1 MKWFRKARKQSGWM
15 AVGLQSEAIVVV
27 HGQSNGRDKPQI
39 DQWTLRATRDL
50 PAELAKLSKD
60 LSLSRYQCTTL
71 LDPGEYQM
79 LVVDAPEVPK
89 AELKGAIRWRLKDM
103 LDYHVDDAMIDVLDI
118 PPDPAG
124 ASRAHFMYAVAAPNE
139 AIQRRV
145 RIFEDAR
152 IPLAVIDV
160 PELAQRNI
168 ASLYERNKADDVAT
182 RGVALLHF
190 SEQFGLL
197 TINFRGELYFARRI
211 ETTFAQL
218 EEPDTARREDLFN
231 RVLLEIQRT
240 LDHFDRQF
248 RFITVSKLLV
258 GPEPRESGLLEYLGA
273 NMDLPLERV
282 RLRDKL
288 RFSSDA
294 VPDGENEWRLFH
306 QIGASLRNETAIL

>member
-1 MKWFRKARKQSGWM
+1 MNWFGRGRKQSGWM
-15 AVGLQSEAIVVV
+15 AVGLQPDAIAVV
-27 HGQSNGRDKPQI
+27 HARSDGRDTPQV
-39 DQWTLRATRDL
+39 DQWTLRATRDF
-50 PAELAKLSKD
+50 PAELARLSKD

-71 LDPGEYQM
+71 LDPGDYQM

-124 ASRAHFMYAVAAPNE
+124 ASRAHFMYAVAAQNE
-139 AIQRRV
+139 TIQRRV
-145 RIFEDAR
+145 RLFEDAH

-168 ASLYERNKADDVAT
+168 AALYEGPAEDAAM

-197 TINFRGELYFARRI
+197 TINFRGELYLARRI

-218 EEPDTARREDLFN
+218 EEVDASQREDVFN
-231 RVLLEIQRT
+231 RVLLEVQRT

-248 RFITVSKLLV
+248 RFIAVSKLLV
-258 GPEPRESGLLEYLGA
+258 GPEPRDSGLLEYLGA
-273 NMDLPLERV
+273 NLGLPVERV
-282 RLRDKL
+282 RLRDRL

-294 VPDGENEWRLFH
+294 VLEAENEWRLFH
-306 QIGASLRNETAIL
+306 QIGACLRNETAVL

>member
-1 MKWFRKARKQSGWM
+1 MNWFGRGRKESGWM
-15 AVGLQSEAIVVV
+15 AVGLQQEAIAVV
-27 HGQSNGRDKPQI
+27 HARSDGRDRPQI
-39 DQWTLRATRDL
+39 DQWTLRPTRDF
-50 PAELAKLSKD
+50 PAELARLSKD
-60 LSLSRYQCTTL
+60 LSLARYQCTTL

-118 PPDPAG
+118 PPDPGG

-145 RIFEDAR
+145 RLFEDAH

-168 ASLYERNKADDVAT
+168 ASLHEGPAQDPAM

-197 TINFRGELYFARRI
+197 TINFRGELYLARRI

-218 EEPDTARREDLFN
+218 EESDGSRREDTFN
-231 RVLLEIQRT
+231 RVLLEVQRT

-248 RFITVSKLLV
+248 RFIAVSKLLV
-258 GPEPRESGLLEYLGA
+258 GPEPRDSGLFEYLGA

-282 RLRDKL
+282 HLRDKL

-294 VPDGENEWRLFH
+294 VPEAENEWRLFH
-306 QIGASLRNETAIL
+306 QIGASLRNEKAVL